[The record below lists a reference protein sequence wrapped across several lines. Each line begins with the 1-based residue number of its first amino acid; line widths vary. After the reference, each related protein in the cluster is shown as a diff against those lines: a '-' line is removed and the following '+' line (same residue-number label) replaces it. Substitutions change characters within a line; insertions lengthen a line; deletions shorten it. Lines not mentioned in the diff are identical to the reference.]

1 MDDTMVDDGAG
12 VTTPSTGMKLRERKR
27 KQVLMEDEGV
37 EVSPLN
43 WEVDFEGV
51 WGSSLREHC
60 EFIPFDFQNIQPK
73 RTRARPP
80 GRPKGSPNKKR
91 TNPAGTAESELLS
104 SLRSGKNIGRLV
116 DDWIREYEN
125 NVDDAIVKI
134 LQFFISSTGCK
145 GAVTAIMIKSVEFKN
160 IIANLSDDF
169 DEDCYDYPL
178 VMSGPQ
184 WKKFRSLYGDFIMSN
199 IIFDEG
205 FTDYILQLLTG
216 LADSQ
221 IRAFRHTATFAAMKF
236 SSAMVDLVVELVELK
251 EKNNQQIETE
261 KTKLKQRGTSERLD
275 ALLSTK
281 ADLETK
287 IQELCLMI
295 QFVFKSVF
303 THRYRDT
310 VADVR
315 CICISELGNW
325 MLAYPTLFLEDTYL
339 KYVGWSFYDKIAEV
353 RMKCICLLQPL
364 YERAELISKLELF
377 TSKFKDRIVDMVT
390 DKELDVAVK
399 SCQLLT
405 QIHRAF
411 PALLKL
417 PDCVS
422 IYETVYCA
430 NRPLAVAAGEFLNVR
445 VFQGIDEDGRPVD
458 SRTQIHNI
466 VAFFIEGQVHNHS
479 VYLVDALIDTN
490 PVVKDWAVMAEM
502 LLTDE
507 AADTD
512 GQLIDVM
519 VSSVKQAVTGDVP
532 VGRSTGKKGTTA
544 AGKDA
549 RLLQEERVRVTEAFI
564 PTLPRLINKF
574 IADQEKVMSLI
585 QLPLYFDLDIYQ
597 VGRHDRQLNDLME
610 ALDRVFDQ
618 HSDDETLKNVVT
630 VISHFANSTTIG
642 PLTENA
648 RTQLIDRIALQ
659 FRQSTEEALNE
670 VSRDLDEEDTAKV
683 LVGFS
688 KLDAL
693 LIVFELRTVD
703 IWDPV
708 IRMIDNVQ
716 RFQCPDIVNKGIS
729 LLFHVIAH
737 ELLYLAQRNEST
749 TGIARVRRHRDEF
762 LNRIRSI
769 IEMEAFNAFF
779 YLCDM
784 LIFCNMKST
793 VPNTAIEELFVKLDS
808 RFIGTI
814 NTFVVNNVFE
824 VSEEEFERLDQ
835 HQQVELTCKRR
846 VVLGHYSKLV
856 MNGMLSIVDTTFVL
870 RYYSKHFN
878 DYGDIF
884 KQMLSRCREM
894 DRLSTAQATIDVLI
908 SVYEKER
915 VKQGGNDAVDPT
927 TQEFAELRELAKR
940 FAAFY
945 GSEQSRNREA
955 VAHIHHKGITHAL
968 ELETQSRPTG
978 RGRRRVAVEHPKNLS
993 FLEIL
998 VEFSAKLLRHDKATI
1013 LKYLMDHSNP
1023 PEDYADIEEWEPF
1036 LLYKKSLS
1044 PA

>member
-1 MDDTMVDDGAG
+1 MDDMIVDDGAG
-12 VTTPSTGMKLRERKR
+12 VTTPSSGMKLRERKR

-37 EVSPLN
+37 E
-43 WEVDFEGV
+43 
-51 WGSSLREHC
+51 
-60 EFIPFDFQNIQPK
+60 NIQPK
-73 RTRARPP
+73 RTRGRPP

-91 TNPAGTAESELLS
+91 TNPAGTAESELLT

-160 IIANLSDDF
+160 IIANLSDEF

-184 WKKFRSLYGDFIMSN
+184 WKKFRSLYGDFVMIFVSKIKSN

-287 IQELCLMI
+287 IQELLSS
-295 QFVFKSVF
+295 KSVF

-310 VADVR
+310 VADIR

-325 MLAYPTLFLEDTYL
+325 MYAYPTLFLEDTYL
-339 KYVGWSFYDKIAEV
+339 KYVGWSLYDKVADV

-364 YERAELISKLELF
+364 YERPELVSKLELF
-377 TSKFKDRIVDMVT
+377 TSKFKDRIVQMVT

-422 IYETVYCA
+422 IYETVYCS

-445 VFQGIDEDGRPVD
+445 VFQGTDEDGRPVD
-458 SRTQIHNI
+458 SRTQIYNL

-479 VYLVDALIDTN
+479 AYLVDALIDTN
-490 PVVKDWAVMAEM
+490 PVVKDWAVMADM

-507 AADTD
+507 AADAD

-519 VSSVKQAVTGDVP
+519 VSSVKQAVTGDLP
-532 VGRSTGKKGTTA
+532 VGRSSGKKGTTA
-544 AGKDA
+544 AAKDA
-549 RLLQEERVRVTEAFI
+549 RSLQEERVRVTEAFI

-597 VGRHDRQLNDLME
+597 VGRHDRQLNDLMD

-618 HSDDETLKNVVT
+618 HSDDETLQNVVK
-630 VISHFANSTTIG
+630 VIAHFAHSTTMG

-659 FRQSTEEALNE
+659 FRQSTEEALSE
-670 VSRDLDEEDTAKV
+670 ISRDLDEEDTAKV
-683 LVGFS
+683 LAGFS
-688 KLDAL
+688 KLNAL
-693 LIVFELRTVD
+693 LMVFEVRNVD

-708 IRMIDNVQ
+708 MRMIDNVQ
-716 RFQCPDIVNKGIS
+716 RFRCPDIVDKGIS
-729 LLFHVIAH
+729 LLFYVISH
-737 ELLYLAQRNEST
+737 ELVKVAKGIEST

-769 IEMEAFNAFF
+769 IEMEAFNVEQAFF

-784 LIFCNMKST
+784 LILSNLKIKE
-793 VPNTAIEELFVKLDS
+793 PNTPANELVVNLDS
-808 RFIGTI
+808 RFISTI

-835 HQQVELTCKRR
+835 QQQVELTCKRR
-846 VVLGHYSKLV
+846 VVLGQYSKLV
-856 MNGMLSIVDTTFVL
+856 IYGMLPIVDMTFVL

-884 KQMLSRCREM
+884 KQILNRCREM
-894 DRLSTAQATIDVLI
+894 DRLSTAQAIIGALI
-908 SVYEKER
+908 SVYEEER
-915 VKQGGNDAVDPT
+915 VKQGGADTVDPT
-927 TQEFAELRELAKR
+927 TQEFGELRELAKR

-945 GSEQSRNREA
+945 SSEQSRNREA
-955 VAHIHHKGITHAL
+955 VALIHHKGITHAL
-968 ELETQSRPTG
+968 GLETQPRPSG
-978 RGRRRVAVEHPKNLS
+978 RGRRRVATEHPKNLS

-998 VEFSAKLLRHDKATI
+998 VEFSTKLLRHDKAAI

-1023 PEDYADIEEWEPF
+1023 PEDYADIEEWGPF